1 MSYRQLTRDERY
13 QIQALKTQGA
23 HQAEIAR
30 RLGRRSSTISREL
43 RRNSTHSDVLGT
55 YYSAVHAEQ
64 RVATRRKLK
73 GRNQRRI
80 RGELQTLVEQK
91 LRLAWSPEQISGR
104 LRQEL
109 AIKLSHETV
118 YQHVLR
124 DSVEQRGMLRYCLR
138 FGGYKHHRFRKS
150 RHSARTRERKL
161 HIGDRPAAANE
172 RAEQGHWERDCIV
185 GAAGGAALLTLVE
198 RKTRFTRIRRISKV
212 QADAAAEATID
223 ALRAHRGVKTVTND
237 NGVEFG
243 RDEALRAALGVPIYF
258 CDPSSPWQRGSVEN
272 TNGLIRQY
280 VAKGTDI
287 ATLDTRLAQ
296 AIEDSLNHRPR
307 KTLDWRTPYEEEWN
321 KRTKLMSG
329 TKMMRLGLEF
339 SGLA

>member
-1 MSYRQLTRDERY
+1 MSYQQLTREERY

-23 HQAEIAR
+23 RQADIAR
-30 RLGRRSSTISREL
+30 RLNRSRSTISREL
-43 RRNSTHSDVLGT
+43 RRNSTHSEALGT

-64 RVATRRKLK
+64 RVAARRKLK
-73 GRNQRRI
+73 RQSQRRI
-80 RGELQTLVEQK
+80 RGELRELVEQK

-104 LRQEL
+104 LRHEL

-138 FGGYKHHRFRKS
+138 FGGYKRHRFRKS
-150 RHSARTRERKL
+150 RCSARTRERKL
-161 HIGDRPAAANE
+161 HIDDRPAAANE

-185 GAAGGAALLTLVE
+185 GVAGGAALLTLVE
-198 RKTRFTRIRRISKV
+198 RKTRFTRLRRISKLS
-212 QADAAAEATID
+212 ADAAAEATIE
-223 ALRAHRGVKTVTND
+223 ALRAHRTTKTMTND

-243 RDEALRAALGVPIYF
+243 RDETLRAALSVPIYF

-272 TNGLIRQY
+272 TNGLVRQY
-280 VAKGTDI
+280 VPKGTDI
-287 ATLDTRLAQ
+287 DKLDPRLAQ

-321 KRTKLMSG
+321 RRTKLMSG

-339 SGLA
+339 SSAT